1 MAAISPDVAPVVA
14 ILPTN
19 NDMMVCD
26 DDAKTMMQTDAI
38 APSSSMP
45 TAPAV
50 SSAVATTRI
59 ADESTQVALDALA
72 ALASAS
78 TAVSS
83 SSVSS
88 DSTQQELLPSQLL
101 RPQEITPHQT
111 SSDDDSS
118 EIMPPPPPRSPNT
131 MRSSTSLAYPT
142 SAPPAVPS
150 FTFLHDHESYNY
162 NNENH
167 FGNNLGNNAGGS
179 VGGGRLRSASNPEGM
194 EKWDFYS
201 RRNDRQHFVLPSS
214 ILEEELASTRRVLG
228 EVVDEGSGEY
238 NTSDDAGIQCSGDTS
253 SDSDRPMTNQH
264 GFTSQYQQ
272 PNQNLQH
279 HQSKPKKTDA
289 STGFQQHWVRR
300 SKRSIAARFGTSP
313 DSVSSDFDLEE
324 IEDVPQPPSFAPKS
338 TATKS
343 KAAKSSGSNKSSNGN
358 HPSPSPASRKKSTA
372 RSTTMPPPSDIIS
385 SQSPPPD
392 EEDEDEVDE
401 STLEPEELLRRARS
415 RLLEDLSEGS
425 GGGGGN
431 GLNGEKGGSVLIL
444 PHSLS
449 KYKEVYNKNGRIGI
463 YTPAER
469 AAIIQK
475 FNAKRARRVWNK
487 KIRYN
492 CRKNLADRRM
502 RVKGRFVKRS
512 VESAGSPPLPSEEER
527 GTMAL
532 SRVTKERK
540 RVASIKAKA
549 SSSRSISP
557 PTVGSPLPT
566 VREHDEQPLLDED
579 MPDVEDEEAG
589 FEPSEDMPYRR
600 ARRYTIT

>member
-1 MAAISPDVAPVVA
+1 MAAISPDVAPVVT

-19 NDMMVCD
+19 NDMMMCD
-26 DDAKTMMQTDAI
+26 DVAKTMMQTDAI
-38 APSSSMP
+38 APLSSMP

-50 SSAVATTRI
+50 ASAVVTTRI
-59 ADESTQVALDALA
+59 PDESTQVAFDALA

-78 TAVSS
+78 TAVSL

-131 MRSSTSLAYPT
+131 MRSAAAIASSTSPAYPT

-150 FTFLHDHESYNY
+150 FTFLHDHDSYNY
-162 NNENH
+162 SNENH
-167 FGNNLGNNAGGS
+167 FGNNVGGS

-238 NTSDDAGIQCSGDTS
+238 NTYDDAGVQCRGDTS
-253 SDSDRPMTNQH
+253 SDSNRSMTNQH

-272 PNQNLQH
+272 Y
-279 HQSKPKKTDA
+279 HQSKPKKMDA

-338 TATKS
+338 TKTKS
-343 KAAKSSGSNKSSNGN
+343 KAAKSSRSNNSSNGN
-358 HPSPSPASRKKSTA
+358 NSSPSSASRKKSTA

-401 STLEPEELLRRARS
+401 SALEPEELLRRARS

-425 GGGGGN
+425 GGGN

-512 VESAGSPPLPSEEER
+512 VESAGIPPLPSEEER

-532 SRVTKERK
+532 LRVTKERK
-540 RVASIKAKA
+540 RVASTKAKA